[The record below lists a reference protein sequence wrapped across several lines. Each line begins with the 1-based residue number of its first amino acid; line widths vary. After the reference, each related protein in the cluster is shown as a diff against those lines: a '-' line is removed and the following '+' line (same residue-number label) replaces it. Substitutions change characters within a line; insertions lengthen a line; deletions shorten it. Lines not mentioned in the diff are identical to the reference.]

1 MIREAFL
8 WPGLIGYLSQA
19 SLPSHFD
26 TPMFWSDEELAE
38 LRGTSVIGTS
48 SHGRLL
54 RIIVLMPNLQKK
66 SASPTRRAIITINW
80 CLQ

>member
-1 MIREAFL
+1 MSRRF
-8 WPGLIGYLSQA
+8 IGCSSQA

-38 LRGTSVIGTS
+38 LRGTSVIGTGP
-48 SHGRLL
+48 HDRLL
-54 RIIVLMPNLQKK
+54 RIIVLMPNLQIK
-66 SASPTRRAIITINW
+66 SASPMRRAIITIKW